1 MRTDEPFV
9 PSDAEL
15 VDYYYGES
23 ERAAAVEA
31 ALVASPA
38 LARRYDDLRAVLG
51 AVTPPAVPERG
62 ADYGDVLWRR
72 LEPALAAQR
81 TAVRTRRLWM
91 AGGAVAALLALLAGA
106 FVLGRGLGR
115 EQGHGEGR
123 AEAIAEGLSKEARDR
138 ILLAAAI
145 DHLDRTEV
153 LLVGMK
159 NAGGAHPFDVVL
171 ARTRAAELVVAN
183 RLLRRSAAEADPAV
197 TGALSSVLG
206 KAEPLLLEI
215 AHAPD
220 DLSPADL
227 ALLQQRLAERGTLFE
242 LRVLNDRLQRQAA
255 SAKPQR
261 TPAEV

>member
-1 MRTDEPFV
+1 MNTEPRYV

-15 VDYYYGES
+15 VEHYYGES
-23 ERAAAVEA
+23 ERLAEVEA
-31 ALVASPA
+31 ALAADPA
-38 LARRYDDLRAVLG
+38 LARRYADLRAVLG
-51 AVTPPAVPERG
+51 AVTPPAVPEPG
-62 ADYGDVLWRR
+62 PGYGEALWRR
-72 LEPALAAQR
+72 LAPALAEQR
-81 TAVRTRRLWM
+81 AALRTRRLWI

-106 FVLGRGLGR
+106 FVLGRGFGR
-115 EQGHGEGR
+115 EQGHSQ
-123 AEAIAEGLSKEARDR
+123 AIAEGLSKEARDR

-153 LLVGMK
+153 LLVGVK
-159 NAGGAHPFDVVL
+159 NAGPAHPFDVAL
-171 ARTRAAELVVAN
+171 ARERAAELVVAN
-183 RLLRRSAAEADPAV
+183 RLLRRSAGESDPAV

-220 DLSPADL
+220 ELKPDDL
-227 ALLQQRLAERGTLFE
+227 ALLQQRLNERGTLFE

-255 SAKPQR
+255 PARPAR